1 MTQEHLPPFAPAD
14 LPASTDPLAASA
26 ALYATEVAE
35 DLFSLLVEVVK
46 VRHPALESV
55 LQGGP
60 MDPAWTP
67 EQLETCLRAQNIWFQ
82 LLSIAEQ
89 NAGMRRRRQ
98 TETERGPDRKSV
110 V

>member
-46 VRHPALESV
+46 VRHPALAD
-55 LQGGP
+55 LF
-60 MDPAWTP
+60 
-67 EQLETCLRAQNIWFQ
+67 CLGIFQ
-82 LLSIAEQ
+82 SKGLFNSLASA
-89 NAGMRRRRQ
+89 A
-98 TETERGPDRKSV
+98 
-110 V
+110 